1 MKKHP
6 SHIALVAEGSI
17 AWARA
22 RGLDPRVG
30 LRAGAQAAEAAIIA
44 ASELGVHQLTLIG
57 LDGFNGRAAH
67 PAAVAVLLSELQAA
81 APLLR
86 RLSVRLRCAGDFSGV
101 PRALHTA
108 LQAVAAA
115 TEGNSGMQVTLLCG
129 YRGRADLARVAR
141 LLLAEVAAGVR
152 SIDSIDEEAI
162 EAELV
167 TAPLPRPDLI
177 IRSGRT
183 GPSGRTGH
191 TGPLRQ
197 LTDAL
202 TFEGAYAELFFTG
215 APWPAF
221 SGTDLQSA
229 LADYGQRE
237 RRFGKT
243 SEQVQSPAGPWSA
256 SAGSPL

>member
-6 SHIALVAEGSI
+6 SHIALVARGSI

-22 RGLDPRVG
+22 RGLDPRIG
-30 LRAGAQAAEAAIIA
+30 LRAGAQATEAAIIA

-57 LDGFNGRAAH
+57 LDGFDGRAAH
-67 PAAVAVLLSELQAA
+67 PAAAAVLDAELQAA

-86 RLSVRLRCAGDFSGV
+86 RLGVRLRCAGDLGTV

-108 LQAVAAA
+108 MQAAASA
-115 TEGNSGMQVTLLCG
+115 TEGHSGMQVTLLCG
-129 YRGRADLARVAR
+129 YRGRADLVRVAR
-141 LLLAEVAAGVR
+141 LLLGEVAAGVR
-152 SIDSIDEEAI
+152 PLDAIDEEAI
-162 EAELV
+162 EAELA

-177 IRSGRT
+177 VR
-183 GPSGRTGH
+183 

-221 SGTDLQSA
+221 SGTDLSRA

-243 SEQVQSPAGPWSA
+243 SEQVQSPTGPWTA
-256 SAGSPL
+256 AAGGPL